1 MAIQGLVMIVSGLRK
16 SVLEQDSLVFEV
28 LTLGVRRKT
37 LNYFAFI
44 VIREHKRYQLEGKI
58 YLCFRDAKTLV
69 RNSTC
74 AVNTPGQ
81 GEVNSGKYPLC
92 YFSFCCLFI
101 VRYIEHDCKRISCK
115 RNAF

>member
-37 LNYFAFI
+37 LNYLSFI
-44 VIREHKRYQLEGKI
+44 VIREHKIYQLEGKI

-69 RNSTC
+69 KNSTC
-74 AVNTPGQ
+74 TVNTPGQ
-81 GEVNSGKYPLC
+81 DEVNRGRYLC
-92 YFSFCCLFI
+92 A
-101 VRYIEHDCKRISCK
+101 IS
-115 RNAF
+115 AFAAFFW